1 MYSMANP
8 KQPPWPFLTEEELQ
22 EPIPQQPTAV
32 PFKATQ
38 EDIDAMASE
47 GCYYDEYFYQGS

>member
-1 MYSMANP
+1 MANP